1 MYAGNYGYPNN
12 PAGSQYNGGAPP
24 PGSQNSAMQPGTSSN
39 QIMYN
44 AQQFPMGAQSTAPF
58 PGNPSMMAG
67 VGPSGMMQNT
77 GMPHMG
83 AANGQ
88 MSNFQPAY
96 SNPAYG
102 AGIPSSVPPQMNM
115 PPNYA
120 MGGGMP
126 MPGFPMQQGMNP
138 QQQQQMM
145 QRMQAPQPGANMS
158 TPTPQRNFQA
168 QPSPVP
174 PMPNNG
180 QGMPQSQFPGPH
192 HGQLANNIPHQP
204 QQPQPHQQHQQHP
217 QHQQHQ
223 QQPPPPPQQQ
233 QQQQQPQQPQQPQ
246 PPPPQAQVQT
256 PSSNNIQT
264 PQTPTFPTQPQGN
277 NANGISSASTPLS
290 PGADPKDKE
299 RVSVILEINNELLLE
314 AMQIQS
320 TQHIIKKERAAVNG
334 TDGTTADGDKKS
346 TEEEQLAQDYIGC
359 MRRLQTNLAYLAGL
373 ADKERKP
380 TQPSQPY
387 PAYLKA
393 PPLDT
398 SIKLR
403 QVQAQDGG
411 EAKTD
416 IIDRDETAKYIGEL
430 YRRLQALFPDID
442 PNKEPTIRPPVQAP
456 SSAQSGAQTPGQASP
471 VPGKQPTPTLAT
483 SAPPQPTPMGV
494 SAS

>member
-12 PAGSQYNGGAPP
+12 PAGSPQYNGGAPP
-24 PGSQNSAMQPGTSSN
+24 PGSQNSAMQPGTAPN
-39 QIMYN
+39 PMMYN
-44 AQQFPMGAQSTAPF
+44 AQQFPMGAQSAAGF
-58 PGNPSMMAG
+58 PGNPNMMAG
-67 VGPSGMMQNT
+67 VGPSGMMQNA

-88 MSNFQPAY
+88 MPNFQPAY

-126 MPGFPMQQGMNP
+126 MAGFPMQQGMNP

-145 QRMQAPQPGANMS
+145 QRMQAPQPGVNMS

-168 QPSPVP
+168 QPSPAT
-174 PMPNNG
+174 PMLSNG
-180 QGMPQSQFPGPH
+180 QGMQQSPFPGPH
-192 HGQLANNIPHQP
+192 HGQPANNIP
-204 QQPQPHQQHQQHP
+204 QQQHQQHQQH
-217 QHQQHQ
+217 QHQHQQ
-223 QQPPPPPQQQ
+223 QQPPPPP
-233 QQQQQPQQPQQPQ
+233 
-246 PPPPQAQVQT
+246 PPPQTQSQPQAQT
-256 PSSNNIQT
+256 PTSNSIQT
-264 PQTPTFPTQPQGN
+264 PQTPTFPTQAQGN
-277 NANGISSASTPLS
+277 STNGMPSVSTPLS
-290 PGADPKDKE
+290 PGADPKERE

-320 TQHIIKKERAAVNG
+320 TQHIIRKERVAVNG
-334 TDGTTADGDKKS
+334 VDGNATDGEKKP
-346 TEEEQLAQDYIGC
+346 TEDEQLTQDYVGC

-373 ADKERKP
+373 ADGERKP
-380 TQPSQPY
+380 TRPSQPY
-387 PAYLKA
+387 PAYLKP

-403 QVQAQDGG
+403 QVQTQDGE

-416 IIDRDETAKYIGEL
+416 IIDREETAKYIGEL

-442 PNKEPTIRPPVQAP
+442 PNKEPTIRPPAQAP
-456 SSAQSGAQTPGQASP
+456 NSVQSGAQTPGQASP

-483 SAPPQPTPMGV
+483 SAPPQPMTTGV
-494 SAS
+494 TAS